1 MNVMLV
7 CKMKVL
13 EMIARVF
20 QTIIL
25 KVKGV
30 LNHILLLLFCYLF
43 GMLLLQSL
51 KLELLSRIQWSVEHL

>member
-1 MNVMLV
+1 MLV

-43 GMLLLQSL
+43 GKLLLQSL

>member
-1 MNVMLV
+1 MLV